1 MGVQRTAVAGEDRNR
16 KERQEKKGAR
26 PKNKDKDKGIG
37 LGTSIANIRL
47 RPLYAKQTRRPWQL
61 VNDPLQRTRFPPL
74 PRTTVGGSKLLDA
87 VMDEA
92 PV

>member
-1 MGVQRTAVAGEDRNR
+1 MGVQRTAVAGKDRNR

-61 VNDPLQRTRFPPL
+61 VNDPLQGKRSPPL